1 MLAIENKP
9 IRDAALAIP
18 GIEKV
23 ALQTDLA
30 HARTVQQ
37 IYEKAGV
44 SRQQVSDV
52 IKALV
57 GKGLL
62 NKMREKQGVVYW
74 RNEPM
79 TDEQLAAYYA
89 SKQQRRSPGRPKGI
103 PNKAKTDITAE
114 HSQPRV
120 ATGLAAALLNT
131 IIPEILV
138 NENSITILHAKCK
151 ITVEFNHG

>member
-1 MLAIENKP
+1 MHALENKP
-9 IRDAALAIP
+9 IRDAALAIA

-23 ALQTDLA
+23 MLQTDLA

-52 IKALV
+52 AKYLV
-57 GKGLL
+57 AKKLV

-79 TDEQLAAYYA
+79 SDEQLATYYA
-89 SKQQRRSPGRPKGI
+89 GKQHRTAGRPKGV
-103 PNKAKTDITAE
+103 PNKPKTDITAE

-120 ATGLAAALLNT
+120 SAPVVVHNANV
-131 IIPEILV
+131 PEIIV
-138 NENSITILHAKCK
+138 NDNSITINHAKCK
-151 ITVEFNHG
+151 ITVEFNNG

>member
-1 MLAIENKP
+1 MHALENKP
-9 IRDAALAIP
+9 IRDAALAIA

-23 ALQTDLA
+23 MLQTDLA

-52 IKALV
+52 AKYLV
-57 GKGLL
+57 AKKLV

-89 SKQQRRSPGRPKGI
+89 GKQHRTAGRPKGVS
-103 PNKAKTDITAE
+103 NKPKVEITAE

-120 ATGLAAALLNT
+120 SAPVVVHNANV
-131 IIPEILV
+131 PEIIV
-138 NENSITILHAKCK
+138 NDNSITINHAKCK